1 MKIAIHASELN
12 AERIDGTRVYISQL
26 LKHFHELNSEDEF
39 LIYHKGDFNPELA
52 PPEAKNYT
60 IKKINPAPFWTQN
73 KFSMQ
78 VFRDNV
84 DVLWMPLHDLPMVRR
99 NKMKTVVTAHD
110 LAFKIF
116 PDTFIK
122 KDLRKLNL
130 LADYSFLNA
139 DKIIAISEATKNDLL
154 KFYPKIKE
162 GNITVIHHGFD
173 TSFWQEDLNDDET
186 AKVLNNFNLIENKYL
201 IYVGAI
207 QPRKNL
213 KFLIKAFER
222 VKKNYPELKLVLAG
236 GNGWM
241 WQEIYQAAEIS
252 KFSQDIILTG
262 GISFDVM
269 RILLRSAKLFVLP
282 SLYEGFGIP
291 ILEAM
296 ASGVPVVCANNSSL
310 PEVGGEAVS
319 FFETDSS
326 DDFENKILKVLNDDI
341 LQKEMILNGLK
352 RVRDFSWEK
361 CARETLEVLTV
372 G

>member
-1 MKIAIHASELN
+1 MKIAIHASELDQ
-12 AERIDGTRVYISQL
+12 ERIDGTRVYISQL
-26 LKHFHELNSEDEF
+26 LKHFHKLNSEDEF
-39 LIYHKGDFNPELA
+39 LIYHKGDFNSELA
-52 PPEAKNYT
+52 PPEAENYT

-99 NKMKTVVTAHD
+99 KNMKTVVTAHD
-110 LAFKIF
+110 LAFKLF
-116 PDTFIK
+116 PETFTK
-122 KDLRKLNL
+122 KDLLKLNL
-130 LADYSFLNA
+130 LADYSFPNA

-162 GNITVIHHGFD
+162 ENIQVIHHGFD
-173 TSFWQEDLNDDET
+173 ASFWQKDLSDDEIE
-186 AKVLNNFNLIENKYL
+186 KVLKKFNVIENKYL

-213 KFLIKAFER
+213 KFLIKVFDR
-222 VKKNYPELKLVLAG
+222 IKKNYPELKLVLAG

-241 WQEIYQAAEIS
+241 WQDVYQAAEIS
-252 KFSQDIILTG
+252 KFSNDIIFTKN
-262 GISFDVM
+262 IPFAVM

-291 ILEAM
+291 VLEAM
-296 ASGVPVVCANNSSL
+296 ASGVPAVCANNSSL
-310 PEVGGEAVS
+310 SEVGGEAVG
-319 FFETDSS
+319 FFETDSL
-326 DDFENKILKVLNDDI
+326 DDCENEILKVLNNSD
-341 LQKEMILNGLK
+341 LQNEMILKGLK
-352 RVRDFSWEK
+352 RVGNFSWEK
-361 CARETLEVLTV
+361 CAEETLGVLR

>member
-1 MKIAIHASELN
+1 MKIAIHASELDQ
-12 AERIDGTRVYISQL
+12 ERIDGTRVYISQL
-26 LKHFHELNSEDEF
+26 LKHFHKLNFEDEF
-39 LIYHKGDFNPELA
+39 LIYHKGEFNPELI
-52 PPEAKNYT
+52 PPEAENYT

-99 NKMKTVVTAHD
+99 SKMKTVVTAHD

-116 PDTFIK
+116 PETFPK

-130 LADYSFLNA
+130 LADYTFPNA

-154 KFYPKIKE
+154 RFYPKIKE
-162 GNITVIHHGFD
+162 ENIKVIHHGFD
-173 TSFWQEDLNDDET
+173 ASFWQEDLSDDEVEN
-186 AKVLNNFNLIENKYL
+186 VLNKFNIIENKYL

-213 KFLIKAFER
+213 KFLIKAFEQI
-222 VKKNYPELKLVLAG
+222 KKSYPELKLVLAG

-241 WQEIYQAAEIS
+241 WQEIYQAAGIS

-291 ILEAM
+291 VLEVM
-296 ASGVPVVCANNSSL
+296 ASGVPAVCANNSSL
-310 PEVGGEAVS
+310 PEVGGEAIS
-319 FFETDSS
+319 FFETNNL
-326 DDFENKILKVLNDDI
+326 DDCENEILKVLDNDD
-341 LQKEMILNGLK
+341 LQREMILKGLK
-352 RVRDFSWEK
+352 RVKDFSWGR
-361 CARETLEVLTV
+361 CSRETLEVLR

>member
-1 MKIAIHASELN
+1 MKIAIHASELDQD
-12 AERIDGTRVYISQL
+12 RIDGTRVYISRL
-26 LKHFHELNSEDEF
+26 LRYFHELNFEDDF
-39 LIYHKGDFNPELA
+39 LIYHKDKFNLELK
-52 PPEAKNYT
+52 PPEVKNYI

-73 KFSMQ
+73 KFSIQ
-78 VFRDNV
+78 LFRDNPN
-84 DVLWMPLHDLPMVRR
+84 VLWMPLHNLPMLRR
-99 NKMKTVVTAHD
+99 KKMKTVVTAHD
-110 LAFKIF
+110 LAFKLF
-116 PDTFIK
+116 PDTFPK

-130 LADYSFLNA
+130 LADYTFLNA

-162 GNITVIHHGFD
+162 EDIKVIYHGFD
-173 TSFWQEDLNDDET
+173 ASFWQEDLDDCEVE
-186 AKVLNNFNLIENKYL
+186 KVLNKFNLVENEYL

-241 WQEIYQAAEIS
+241 WQEIYQNVKIS
-252 KFSQDIILTG
+252 RFSSDIILTG

-269 RILLRSAKLFVLP
+269 RILLRNAKLFVLT

-291 ILEAM
+291 VLEAM
-296 ASGVPVVCANNSSL
+296 AGGVPAVCANNSSL
-310 PEVGGEAVS
+310 LEVGGEAVI
-319 FFETDSS
+319 FFETNNL
-326 DDFENKILKVLNDDI
+326 DDCENKILKILNDKN
-341 LQKEMILNGLK
+341 LQKEMILKGSK
-352 RVRDFSWEK
+352 RIKNFSWEE
-361 CARETLEVLTV
+361 CARKTLKVLR